1 MIAAMQMAEIG
12 DESLTGI
19 TPMKPAVT
27 SKQWKDIGWF
37 KDEKGYIKWGVI
49 PEKNN
54 MI

>member
-1 MIAAMQMAEIG
+1 
-12 DESLTGI
+12 
-19 TPMKPAVT
+19 MKPAVT

-37 KDEKGYIKWGVI
+37 KDERGYIKWGVI